1 MIKLYF
7 KVTGFYVPTVVID
20 VECYSDLMAIIND
33 LYEQDR
39 LPVRLYTE
47 EEMED
52 LDPSPMTTEDIKD
65 DWIPINGGE
74 YWIEGVERVEEL

>member
-7 KVTGFYVPTVVID
+7 KASGLYVPTVIVD
-20 VECYSDLMAIIND
+20 VECYSDLMAVIED

-39 LPVRLYTE
+39 LPVPLYTE

-52 LDPSPMTTEDIKD
+52 LYPLPMTTEDVKD

-74 YWIEGVERVEEL
+74 YWIEGLDRVEEL

>member
-7 KVTGFYVPTVVID
+7 KAIGLYVPTVIVD
-20 VECYSDLMAIIND
+20 AECYSDLMAIIDD

-39 LPVRLYTE
+39 LPVRLFTE

-52 LDPSPMTTEDIKD
+52 LHPLPMTAEDVKD

-74 YWIEGVERVEEL
+74 YWIEGLDRVEEL

>member
-7 KVTGFYVPTVVID
+7 KTVGLYVPTVVVD
-20 VECYSDLMAIIND
+20 NDCYCDLTAIIND
-33 LYEQDR
+33 LYEQDK

-52 LDPSPMTTEDIKD
+52 LYPLPMTTKDVED
-65 DWIPINGGE
+65 DWMPVNGGE
-74 YWIEGVERVEEL
+74 YWIEGLERVEEL

>member
-7 KVTGFYVPTVVID
+7 KASGLYVPTVIVD
-20 VECYSDLMAIIND
+20 AECYSDLMAVIED

-52 LDPSPMTTEDIKD
+52 LYPLPMTAEDVKD

-74 YWIEGVERVEEL
+74 YWIEGLDRVEEL